1 MFTTRTTRRGLRFT
15 LTLAVFLLGPAF
27 CAAQLNSSPRGGGGA
42 HNSTPGLQMPGS
54 GHAGKNQEHLAQW
67 MDRHSDLPL
76 AEQQKA
82 LESEPGFRDLPSE
95 TQQRMRDRLTQLN
108 NMPPEQRRRVLER
121 NEAMANLSLSQ
132 RQQVRGAMKQF
143 SSLSPDR
150 RRLVARAF
158 RDLREMPEPQ
168 RQALMSS
175 ERFRGQFSEEER
187 STVSNLLAVE
197 PYLPVRKASGPSE
210 FGK

>member
-1 MFTTRTTRRGLRFT
+1 MLHAATVRRT
-15 LTLAVFLLGPAF
+15 LTSSLMVAALLFGPSALY
-27 CAAQLNSSPRGGGGA
+27 AQRGGRPPA
-42 HNSTPGLQMPGS
+42 PRMTAPPPHANHPGQ
-54 GHAGKNQEHLAQW
+54 NQEHLGQW
-67 MDRHSDLPL
+67 MDRHSNLPL
-76 AEQQKA
+76 AQQQKA

-108 NMPPEQRRRVLER
+108 NMPPEQRRRLLER
-121 NEAMANLSLSQ
+121 NEAIANLPVAQ

-143 SSLSPDR
+143 SSLPRDR
-150 RRLVARAF
+150 QRLVAKAW

-168 RQALMSS
+168 RQSIMSS
-175 ERFRGQFSEEER
+175 DSFRSQFSDEER

-197 PYLPVRKASGPSE
+197 PYLPVKKSNEPSE